1 MTMTEHDYAAAG
13 SDDAG
18 TDGIARRAL
27 GSAGLVLPVAAA
39 FAFALPWQVRFPVV
53 VVAILFGPGVPL
65 MLLLSRLPVGQSV
78 VAGLGLDVALIL
90 LAGEAMVLAQ
100 IWRPTYMIGAMLVLS
115 AIVSARL
122 LMMSSVP
129 SPSRGRHGNT

>member
-1 MTMTEHDYAAAG
+1 MTEHDGAAAG

-27 GSAGLVLPVAAA
+27 ASVGLVLPVAAA
-39 FAFALPWQVRFPVV
+39 LAFALPWQVRFPVV
-53 VVAILFGPGVPL
+53 VAAILFGPGVPL
-65 MLLLSRLPVGQSV
+65 MLLWSRLPAGQSV
-78 VAGLGLDVALIL
+78 AAGIGLDVALIL

-100 IWRPTYMIGAMLVLS
+100 IWRPAYMIGVLLVLS
-115 AIVSARL
+115 AVVSARL

-129 SPSRGRHGNT
+129 STSPSRGRHGNT